1 MMYITY
7 VCTFKY
13 FLNILPASS
22 FTLVNTE
29 VGFPEIPE
37 ISSLLKY
44 YNDLEADK
52 ETNLYILIDTLI
64 LVRYK

>member
-13 FLNILPASS
+13 FLNTLLPQG

-29 VGFPEIPE
+29 VGLPEIPE
-37 ISSLLKY
+37 P
-44 YNDLEADK
+44 
-52 ETNLYILIDTLI
+52 YI
-64 LVRYK
+64 